1 MSGIFAAS
9 KALQN
14 VYHELG
20 EEGTTSNIPDV
31 LMPFDQFHNVI
42 GYAEK
47 LALEEK
53 YSRAEGDKLTVKVP
67 ARTRPHVD
75 VASDNGST

>member
-9 KALQN
+9 TALQT
-14 VYHELG
+14 VYHQLG
-20 EEGTTSNIPDV
+20 EEGTTSGILDK
-31 LMPFDQFHNVI
+31 LMPFDQFHNVL

-67 ARTRPHVD
+67 ARTRPRVE
-75 VASDNGST
+75 AATENGST

>member
-1 MSGIFAAS
+1 MSGLFAAS
-9 KALQN
+9 KAMQH
-14 VYHELG
+14 VYNQLG
-20 EEGTTSNIPDV
+20 EEGTTSDILDD
-31 LMPFDQFHNVI
+31 LMPFDQFHNVV

-75 VASDNGST
+75 VASENGSP

>member
-14 VYHELG
+14 IYHELG
-20 EEGTTSNIPDV
+20 EEGTTSGMLDDI
-31 LMPFDQFHNVI
+31 MPFDQFHNVI
-42 GYAEK
+42 GFAEK

-67 ARTRPHVD
+67 ARTRPRVEVGAED
-75 VASDNGST
+75 GSV